1 MTHQQILDKL
11 AAGNV
16 VSCIDDELARLVGW
30 SMNGELE
37 IAEQQLADFLP
48 KLLSRWNC
56 VLKAGKEEVGAYYKE
71 KVILVLAVLLHKYGF
86 KDKTITE
93 QALKAIDKLNK
104 GVVLSD
110 HFFRKT
116 EEIKAV
122 LNSDPVPLKKRPGHR
137 ESITFYRSKD
147 VISFQLDGQFY
158 AAYIHGLVGQNNYP
172 IIEFYDQV
180 FTRVPELKDLKNVK
194 ARGAVYNDGVARI
207 SLDAI
212 YLMKYL
218 PDLANQVH
226 LIAAG
231 VEEKPSNDHL
241 EESVGLYGMSDIFRI
256 QDTIRGIFKP
266 R

>member
-11 AAGNV
+11 AAGAI

-30 SMNGELE
+30 SMNGEFE
-37 IAEQQLADFLP
+37 TAEQQQADFLP

-56 VLKAGKEEVGAYYKE
+56 VLNAGKEEVGAYYKE
-71 KVILVLAVLLHKYGF
+71 KVVLVLAVLLHKYGF
-86 KDKTITE
+86 KDKVITT

-122 LNSDPVPLKKRPGHR
+122 LNSDPVLLKKRPGHR

-158 AAYIHGLVGQNNYP
+158 AAYIHDLVGQNNYP

-180 FTRVPELKDLKNVK
+180 FTRVPELKDLKDVK

-218 PDLANQVH
+218 PDVANQVH

-256 QDTIRGIFKP
+256 QDSIRGMFKP

>member
-37 IAEQQLADFLP
+37 TAEQQLADFLP

-56 VLKAGKEEVGAYYKE
+56 VLKAGKEEIGAYYKE

>member
-11 AAGNV
+11 AAGAI

-30 SMNGELE
+30 SMNGEFE
-37 IAEQQLADFLP
+37 TAEQQLADFHP

-56 VLKAGKEEVGAYYKE
+56 VLNAGKEEVGAYYKE
-71 KVILVLAVLLHKYGF
+71 EVVLVLAVLLHKYGF
-86 KDKTITE
+86 KDKVITT

-122 LNSDPVPLKKRPGHR
+122 LNSDPVLLKKRPGHR

-158 AAYIHGLVGQNNYP
+158 AAYIHDLVGQNNYP

-180 FTRVPELKDLKNVK
+180 FTRVPELKDLKDVK

-218 PDLANQVH
+218 PDVANQVH

-256 QDTIRGIFKP
+256 QDSIRGMFKP
-266 R
+266 H

>member
-11 AAGNV
+11 AAGDL

-30 SMNGELE
+30 SMNWELE
-37 IAEQQLADFLP
+37 TAEQQMADFLP

-56 VLKAGKEEVGAYYKE
+56 VLNAGKDEIDAHYKQ
-71 KVILVLAVLLHKYGF
+71 KVVLVLAVLLHKYGF
-86 KDKTITE
+86 KDKTITAE
-93 QALKAIDKLNK
+93 ALKAIDKLNK

-116 EEIKAV
+116 DEIKAV
-122 LNSDPVPLKKRPGHR
+122 LNSAPVPLKKRPGHR
-137 ESITFYRSKD
+137 DSITFYRPKD

-158 AAYIHGLVGQNNYP
+158 AAYIHRFMRQNDCP
-172 IIEFYDQV
+172 VIEFYDQV
-180 FTRVPELKDLKNVK
+180 FTQVPELKDLKNVK
-194 ARGAVYNDGVARI
+194 ARGTVYNDGIARI

-241 EESVGLYGMSDIFRI
+241 EESVGIYGMSDIFRI
-256 QDTIRGIFKP
+256 QDSIRGMFMP

>member
-11 AAGNV
+11 AAGGV

-30 SMNGELE
+30 SMNEE
-37 IAEQQLADFLP
+37 FETAEQQLADFLP

-86 KDKTITE
+86 KDKAITE

-116 EEIKAV
+116 DEIKAV
-122 LNSDPVPLKKRPGHR
+122 LNSAPIPLKKRPGHR
-137 ESITFYRSKD
+137 DSITFYRPKD
-147 VISFQLDGQFY
+147 VVSFQLDGQFY
-158 AAYIHGLVGQNNYP
+158 AAYIHDLVGQNDCP

-180 FTRVPELKDLKNVK
+180 FTQVPELKDLKNGK
-194 ARGAVYNDGVARI
+194 ARGSVYNDGTARI

-218 PDLANQVH
+218 PDLANQIH
-226 LIAAG
+226 LIASG

-241 EESVGLYGMSDIFRI
+241 EESVGLFAMNDIFRI
-256 QDTIRGIFKP
+256 QNSIRWMFSP

>member
-37 IAEQQLADFLP
+37 TAEQQLADFLP

-226 LIAAG
+226 LVAAG